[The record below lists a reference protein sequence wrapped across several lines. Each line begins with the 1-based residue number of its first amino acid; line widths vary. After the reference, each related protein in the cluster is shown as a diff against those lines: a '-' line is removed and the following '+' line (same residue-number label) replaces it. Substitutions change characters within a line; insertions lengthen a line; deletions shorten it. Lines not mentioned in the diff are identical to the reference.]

1 MIKLILEMLPL
12 VDKGLSD
19 KIDIAKGKF
28 QYPTNLKDIK
38 KVWQSRK

>member
-19 KIDIAKGKF
+19 KIDIAKGKY
-28 QYPTNLKDIK
+28 QYPTNFKEIK
-38 KVWQSRK
+38 KVWQSKR

>member
-12 VDKGLSD
+12 VESGISD

-28 QYPTNLKDIK
+28 QYPTNFKDIK

>member
-12 VDKGLSD
+12 VESGLGE
-19 KIDIAKGKF
+19 KIDIAKGKY
-28 QYPTNLKDIK
+28 QYPTNFKEIK